1 MLNTHTIL
9 SRVTS
14 SAWPVFGFQLER
26 SMKASAVANQIRAD
40 RFPEEGRKMDTG
52 QRHDISSHEKMQ
64 RGVYILRWIDD
75 LSCEY
80 HTYYDRKKKDVV
92 DRPRPSFAQATHF
105 MKGKVMSEEEKAG
118 LIAAYGIWYANGLIE
133 EEAQIELKTW
143 NEFGENAISKV
154 KAELEAQK
162 SVSVEDMDGLKNADG
177 TPKWNW
183 PEFDE
188 WFGGKITTLIMH
200 HLNPNAKWSWVGKM
214 RNANVPFRAEWFRDA
229 ITDCNMILAD

>member
-9 SRVTS
+9 GRVTS

-40 RFPEEGRKMDTG
+40 KYPEEGRKMDSG
-52 QRHDISSHEKMQ
+52 QRHDITSHEKMQ
-64 RGVYILRWIDD
+64 RAVYILRWIDD

-92 DRPRPSFAQATHF
+92 DRPRPSFAQATEF
-105 MKGKVMSEEEKAG
+105 MKGKVISEEERAG
-118 LIAAYGIWYANGLIE
+118 LIEAYGAWYAEGLIE
-133 EEAQIELKTW
+133 EEARVNLETW

-154 KAELEAQK
+154 KDELKAQHD
-162 SVSVEDMDGLKNADG
+162 VLVVDMDKVE
-177 TPKWNW
+177 WNW
-183 PEFDE
+183 PLFDR
-188 WFGGKITTLIMH
+188 WFSGKLTALIMH
-200 HLNPNAKWSWVGKM
+200 HLNPYKRYSYVSKMQKAK
-214 RNANVPFRAEWFRDA
+214 VPFRAEWFRDA

>member
-9 SRVTS
+9 GRVTS

-26 SMKASAVANQIRAD
+26 SMMASAVANQIRAD
-40 RFPEEGRKMDTG
+40 RFPEDGRKMDTG

-64 RGVYILRWIDD
+64 RAVYILRWIDD
-75 LSCEY
+75 LSSDY
-80 HTYYDRKKKDVV
+80 HTYYDRKKDDIVE
-92 DRPRPSFAQATHF
+92 RPRPNFAQATEF
-105 MKGKVMSEEEKAG
+105 MKGKVMGEEEKAA
-118 LIAAYGIWYANGLIE
+118 LIAAYGLWYADGLIE
-133 EEAQIELKTW
+133 EEARFELETW

-162 SVSVEDMDGLKNADG
+162 NVLVEDMDKVE
-177 TPKWNW
+177 WNW

-188 WFGGKITTLIMH
+188 WFGGKITALIMH
-200 HLNPNAKWSWVGKM
+200 HLNPDKKYSYVAKM
-214 RNANVPFRAEWFRDA
+214 RRANVPFRAEFFRDA